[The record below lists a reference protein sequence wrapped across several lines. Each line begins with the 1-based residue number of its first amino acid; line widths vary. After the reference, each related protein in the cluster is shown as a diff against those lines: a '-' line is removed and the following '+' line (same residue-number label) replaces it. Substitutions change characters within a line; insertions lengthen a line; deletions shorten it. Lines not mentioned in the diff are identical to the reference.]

1 MNKNLIRKEI
11 KIKRDNL
18 DKAKKKDIDK
28 RIRDKFLNSD
38 AFNKSKF
45 IFIYVNMDSEIDTL
59 NIINEAIQKGK
70 RVAVPKVFPILKE
83 MKALEIKSLLDLN
96 ESGAFGILE
105 PKFSNNDV
113 SHVVDLVILPGLAF
127 DEDGNRIG
135 YGGGFYD
142 KFLSKYKDLK
152 KIALCYE
159 FQILKNIC
167 KEEFDQKV
175 DEIIT
180 EKRMIKIKK

>member
-1 MNKNLIRKEI
+1 
-11 KIKRDNL
+11 
-18 DKAKKKDIDK
+18 
-28 RIRDKFLNSD
+28 
-38 AFNKSKF
+38 
-45 IFIYVNMDSEIDTL
+45 
-59 NIINEAIQKGK
+59 
-70 RVAVPKVFPILKE
+70 

-105 PKFSNNDV
+105 PEFLNNDV
-113 SHVVDLVILPGLAF
+113 SDMVDLVILPGLAF
-127 DEDGNRIG
+127 DEAGNRIG

-167 KEEFDQKV
+167 KEEFDQRV

-180 EKRMIKIKK
+180 EKRIIEIKK